1 MINGWQFALLVL
13 AYFVLFVC
21 ALSFVNT
28 IPDADDRAASGPA
41 DELASRRLR
50 SSRRAGHDAVHTL
63 HTYGS
68 SRSAG

>member
-13 AYFVLFVC
+13 AYFVLFVS
-21 ALSFVNT
+21 ALSFGNAV
-28 IPDADDRAASGPA
+28 PDEDERTASVPA

-50 SSRRAGHDAVHTL
+50 SNPPVGHELVRTL
-63 HTYGS
+63 PKYGT